1 MNVTLNSD
9 TVVLL
14 INEIDDI
21 LSHGDISAGTCDD
34 LSGLLNALMEIN
46 KAGSIVIVPNDDN
59 IGDKWEDDDF
69 PIQPANGPLI
79 AA

>member
-21 LSHGDISAGTCDD
+21 LSHGDILAGTCDD